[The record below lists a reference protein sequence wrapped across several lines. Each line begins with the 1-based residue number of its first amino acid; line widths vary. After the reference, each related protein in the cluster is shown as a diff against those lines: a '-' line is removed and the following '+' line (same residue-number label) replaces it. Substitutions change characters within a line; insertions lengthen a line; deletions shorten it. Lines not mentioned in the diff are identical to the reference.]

1 MSFTLDANLDH
12 AAACGAIG
20 KALAAGQ
27 ITAAEAGAALAAWEK
42 NRAAGASD
50 RPKFT
55 RTAKGAVY
63 FCWGK
68 SGEGISRSVTTD
80 KAGWEAIG
88 KVAAEIVKQWEK
100 IPLSSTAKL
109 TLENPEEAKR
119 RKDEYKRR
127 KAEKQGNAQG
137 NAA

>member
-42 NRAAGASD
+42 ARASGASD

-88 KVAAEIVKQWEK
+88 KVAAEIVKQWDK

-109 TLENPEEAKR
+109 TLENPAEAKR

-127 KAEKQGNAQG
+127 KAEKTAS
-137 NAA
+137 AAAA

>member
-20 KALAAGQ
+20 QALAAGQ

>member
-1 MSFTLDANLDH
+1 MAFTLDTTLDH

-20 KALAAGQ
+20 QALAAGR

-68 SGEGISRSVTTD
+68 VRESP
-80 KAGWEAIG
+80 
-88 KVAAEIVKQWEK
+88 AA
-100 IPLSSTAKL
+100 
-109 TLENPEEAKR
+109 
-119 RKDEYKRR
+119 
-127 KAEKQGNAQG
+127 
-137 NAA
+137 

>member
-1 MSFTLDANLDH
+1 MAFTLDTNLDH

-42 NRAAGASD
+42 ARNSGAADRA
-50 RPKFT
+50 KFT

-63 FCWGK
+63 YCWGK

-88 KVAAEIVKQWEK
+88 KVAAEILKQWDK

-127 KAEKQGNAQG
+127 KAGK
-137 NAA
+137 AAGAAAAA

>member
-1 MSFTLDANLDH
+1 MAFTLDTNLDH
-12 AAACGAIG
+12 AAACSAIG

-50 RPKFT
+50 HPKFT
-55 RTAKGAVY
+55 KTARGAVY

-68 SGEGISRSVTTD
+68 SGEGVSRSVTTD
-80 KAGWEAIG
+80 KAGWELLG
-88 KVAAEIVKQWEK
+88 KTSAEILKQWDK

-109 TLENPEEAKR
+109 SPEERER
-119 RKDEYKRR
+119 RKQAYLER
-127 KAEKQGNAQG
+127 KAEK
-137 NAA
+137 AAAAAA

>member
-1 MSFTLDANLDH
+1 
-12 AAACGAIG
+12 
-20 KALAAGQ
+20 
-27 ITAAEAGAALAAWEK
+27 
-42 NRAAGASD
+42 
-50 RPKFT
+50 
-55 RTAKGAVY
+55 
-63 FCWGK
+63 
-68 SGEGISRSVTTD
+68 
-80 KAGWEAIG
+80 
-88 KVAAEIVKQWEK
+88 VAADIVNTWDK

>member
-1 MSFTLDANLDH
+1 LIDAIRMAFTLDTNLDH

-20 KALAAGQ
+20 QALAAGQ

-42 NRAAGASD
+42 NRASGASD

-55 RTAKGAVY
+55 RTAKGSVY

-88 KVAAEIVKQWEK
+88 KVAAEILKTWDK

-109 TLENPEEAKR
+109 TLENPR
-119 RKDEYKRR
+119 S
-127 KAEKQGNAQG
+127 KAA
-137 NAA
+137 

>member
-1 MSFTLDANLDH
+1 
-12 AAACGAIG
+12 
-20 KALAAGQ
+20 
-27 ITAAEAGAALAAWEK
+27 
-42 NRAAGASD
+42 
-50 RPKFT
+50 
-55 RTAKGAVY
+55 VY

-88 KVAAEIVKQWEK
+88 KVAADILKTWDK

-127 KAEKQGNAQG
+127 KAEKAEK
-137 NAA
+137 AAAAAA

>member
-1 MSFTLDANLDH
+1 MPFTLDANLDH

-20 KALAAGQ
+20 QALAAGQ

-88 KVAAEIVKQWEK
+88 KVAADIVNTWDK